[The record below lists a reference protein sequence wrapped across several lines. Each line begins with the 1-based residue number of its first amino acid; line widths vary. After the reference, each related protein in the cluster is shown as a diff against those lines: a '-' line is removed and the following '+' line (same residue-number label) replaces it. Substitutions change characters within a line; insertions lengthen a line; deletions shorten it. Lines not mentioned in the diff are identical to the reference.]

1 MNSSAQTAVTTISW
15 LDASQAFFRS
25 RWPRYCDAITAP
37 PVATAAKTAL
47 MSMLIMSTSDT
58 PEIAASPTEEI
69 IIVSAMPTVRAS
81 T

>member
-1 MNSSAQTAVTTISW
+1 MNSSAQTAVTTINW
-15 LDASQAFFRS
+15 LDAWQAFFRS